1 MSTSTAGSDPGMAGS
16 ASGRRGMSAPT
27 ARTVEGCI
35 IGLCIAA
42 LVMIFQPFSKGLSS
56 LGMALVVLGGLA
68 FNLVPLCQPGRP
80 ARDLWRAAMIVAL
93 IFVIVAALAI
103 GSAYLYGEYLRA
115 SRG

>member
-1 MSTSTAGSDPGMAGS
+1 MSAPIA
-16 ASGRRGMSAPT
+16 AAEPKPRGMSAPT
-27 ARTVEGCI
+27 ARIVEGCI
-35 IGLCIAA
+35 IGLCIAS

-93 IFVIVAALAI
+93 IFIVVAALAI
-103 GSAYLYGEYLRA
+103 GSAHLYGEYLRA